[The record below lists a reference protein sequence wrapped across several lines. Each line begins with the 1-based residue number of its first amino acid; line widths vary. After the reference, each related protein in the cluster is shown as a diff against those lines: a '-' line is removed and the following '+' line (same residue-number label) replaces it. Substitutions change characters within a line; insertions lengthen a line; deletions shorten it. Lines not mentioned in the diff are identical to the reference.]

1 MKPLRTWVLIADGA
15 RAHILEN
22 SGAEHALAL
31 VDGMSFTSDHSATH
45 ELVDD
50 ALGRSGSAQGNVRSA
65 GESRSD
71 PHRNLKAKFAK
82 QLSDVLAL
90 ELSRG
95 SFHRLIVVAPPATLG
110 DLRSDMAD
118 AVKAVTA
125 GELHLDLTKT
135 PVHEVA
141 SHLGNLLTI

>member
-22 SGAEHALAL
+22 TGAEHSL
-31 VDGMSFTSDHSATH
+31 VLVEGMSFTSDHSATH
-45 ELVDD
+45 DLVEDG
-50 ALGRSGSAQGNVRSA
+50 LGRSFSSQGDGRSA
-65 GESRSD
+65 IEPRSD

-82 QLSDVLAL
+82 QLADVLAL

-95 SFHRLIVVAPPATLG
+95 SFHRLIVVAPPTTLG